1 MELSSKFKTVIDLD
15 GVLIV
20 EFNAL
25 TGKTIDSITK
35 ITNNKENNFFITES
49 PSVLLYYV
57 FYMFCLPKLNHR
69 NLLLCRNDIFYKSF
83 N

>member
-25 TGKTIDSITK
+25 TGKTIDSIIK
-35 ITNNKENNFFITES
+35 ITNNKRKQFFH
-49 PSVLLYYV
+49 
-57 FYMFCLPKLNHR
+57 N
-69 NLLLCRNDIFYKSF
+69 
-83 N
+83 